1 MTIHQNK
8 VLPILTIEKLI
19 LFLSVFFLG
28 FIPLHAQKS
37 KPEYQNLSSAKKRM
51 AKLNFA
57 ELSDSAK
64 SMYLL
69 NIFHLENQQNQ
80 NNKKFGEALNIYTDS
95 AMAWAE
101 KANCESC
108 KTYIELL
115 LVNYY
120 SDNKELFPH
129 PKLPENASK
138 PLRLHFLCTSFLLD
152 FKFQDSLDLEAIEEI
167 KNLVFDPDIPILQ
180 RVAVSDIIATYYYYQ
195 KGEFETC
202 QKLFEVAINAY
213 ENDEFL
219 DDPWHIQLENPGIY
233 YTPIQKVSRGY
244 LNGGLTA
251 QKLGNYNKAIKYMVK
266 GAELYS
272 LRKDTMGVLWAYRDL
287 SKAFA
292 VQEDYKNCSNYI
304 DSTLKILKIGSFH
317 LLKSNP
323 QRLSEFL
330 LNFYELIQNPDLKE
344 LILNKIKVHQ
354 KSVLPHSVSNMD
366 TVFNAH
372 FQFVTLAEKLLN
384 GQSIDLAPFDSLILS
399 IEQNPGDDLIYDFNL
414 KKLVCAQYWILKA
427 SSSKTGMD
435 KVKAQENYKKQWS
448 SFSIDVYKS
457 NFYLFSK
464 PFLREMGDQAFLLQM
479 NHQLSKTGAE
489 ATPSHLNYAKDRY
502 KAWED
507 MAVFDSALFYYKA
520 YSGIKDRILNRDNYI
535 KLAQSDLELKSLEN
549 KKISSELKLESYANK
564 QRFLI
569 TGILAITFFFLMIL
583 FQQKRKREKIKNERN
598 EELLQLR
605 ALAEERKNQELEG
618 ENKKLEKE
626 LHTSILETIHNQSRT
641 IELGEMIEELKAGSE
656 SLFVDRKAK
665 EMKRKLNEFS
675 AEEALLDIEKS
686 AAQLSPKLYDFLLT
700 KLSKRNK
707 MELMLCLMLVMNYST
722 DDIARLLNRS
732 EKAIK
737 SLRYRVRKRLELD
750 ENQDLTEYLEA
761 FTQQKITKANN

>member
-1 MTIHQNK
+1 
-8 VLPILTIEKLI
+8 
-19 LFLSVFFLG
+19 
-28 FIPLHAQKS
+28 
-37 KPEYQNLSSAKKRM
+37 M
-51 AKLNFA
+51 AKLNFE

-69 NIFHLENQQNQ
+69 NIFHLENEQNQ
-80 NNKKFGEALNIYTDS
+80 NNKNKFEEALVVYTDS
-95 AMAWAE
+95 AMVWA
-101 KANCESC
+101 KKGNCESC
-108 KTYIELL
+108 ETYIKLL

-120 SDNKELFPH
+120 SDNKELFSH
-129 PKLPENASK
+129 PKLPKNASK
-138 PLRLHFLCTSFLLD
+138 PLRLHYLCTSFLLD
-152 FKFQDSLDLEAIEEI
+152 FKFQDSLDLPAIEEI
-167 KNLVFDPDIPILQ
+167 KNLVFDTDIPILQ

-195 KGEFETC
+195 QGDFETC
-202 QKLFEVAINAY
+202 EKLFDVAINAY
-213 ENDEFL
+213 ENNEFL

-251 QKLGNYNKAIKYMVK
+251 EKLGNYNKAIRYMIK

-272 LRKDTMGVLWAYRDL
+272 MRKDTMGVLWAYRDL

-304 DSTLKILKIGSFH
+304 DSTLNILRIGSFH

-330 LNFYELIQNPDLKE
+330 LNFYELIQNPHLKE
-344 LILNKIKVHQ
+344 LILNKIKNHQ
-354 KSVLPHSVSNMD
+354 KNIILHSESNLD
-366 TVFNAH
+366 KVFTAH
-372 FQFVTLAEKLLN
+372 FQLVTKAEEYLN
-384 GQSIDLAPFDSLILS
+384 GKNINLDHFDSLIFS
-399 IEQNPGDDLIYDFNL
+399 IEENPGIDLIYDFNL
-414 KKLVCAQYWILKA
+414 KKLISAQYWILKA
-427 SSSKTGMD
+427 SIATNKID
-435 KVKAQENYKKQWS
+435 RDLAKEKYKSQWS
-448 SFSIDVYKS
+448 LFSIDVYKS

-464 PFLREMGDQAFLLQM
+464 PFLGYLGDQAFLLQM
-479 NHQLSKTGAE
+479 NHQLSRIGVE
-489 ATPSHLNYAKDRY
+489 ASPSHLNYAKDRFE
-502 KAWED
+502 AWEELG
-507 MAVFDSALFYYKA
+507 VFDSALFYHKA
-520 YSGIKDRILNRDNYI
+520 YTDIKDRILNRDNYI

-549 KKISSELKLESYANK
+549 ERISAELKLESYSNK
-564 QRFLI
+564 QRFLLS
-569 TGILAITFFFLMIL
+569 GILAVTFLFLAIL
-583 FQQKRKREKIKNERN
+583 FQQKRKREKTKNERN

-605 ALAEERKNQELEG
+605 AQAEERKNEELAG
-618 ENKKLEKE
+618 KNKKLEKE

-641 IELGEMIEELKAGSE
+641 IELGELIEELKSGSE

-686 AAQLSPKLYDFLLT
+686 AAQLSPKLYDFLLS

-737 SLRYRVRKRLELD
+737 SLRYRVRKRLELE
-750 ENQDLTEYLEA
+750 ENQDLTEYLMG
-761 FTQQKITKANN
+761 FTVQKPTLPNS